1 MGPGE
6 RVAVIRSATTSCLP
20 IYNLI
25 IIERRSEGGS
35 LGTVSGSVQPAT
47 MKAKKNTNPASPAR
61 VFVIDDQPIVREAL
75 LALIERESDLT
86 TCGEADDLRMAM
98 DRVAREKPDLVI
110 TGLSFKYSHGLGLIK
125 DLRKRFPRL
134 LVVVFSMYD
143 ELLYA
148 ERALRAGARGFIE
161 KRAATKELLVAIRTV
176 LRGETYLSPKVAAT
190 TVRRFFGRPSIK
202 PDSPLEQLS
211 DRELEVLQLIGRG
224 RSTRQTAAALGVDVK
239 TIETYRGR
247 IKVKLNLANS
257 NELVAEAESYLEQGA
272 SSRV

>member
-1 MGPGE
+1 
-6 RVAVIRSATTSCLP
+6 
-20 IYNLI
+20 
-25 IIERRSEGGS
+25 
-35 LGTVSGSVQPAT
+35 